1 MKKSELLFSAILIPV
16 DYFMVFLAGI
26 FAYNLRFFSYFTEIR
41 PVFYEIVFQQY
52 IKVIFFVAAI
62 FVIIFAIAG
71 LYAIRNTRR
80 VLDEMTSV
88 FIASTAAFAVV
99 IIIIFFQRELFSS
112 RFIVLT
118 GWVLAIAMV
127 MFGRLLVRGIQRAL
141 LKKGIGLHNVIIIGS
156 DNTAESIVKQMYKR
170 PQMGYRIVE
179 RISNFDEDAQ
189 LKVNGKLKESAIDE
203 IILADTSLPKEQ
215 ILAIRDFCNDNHIIY
230 KYVTDLF
237 EIQPAHIE
245 INTIADIP
253 IIEVKRTK
261 LDGWGKIAKRLFDT
275 VFALIGMVVLSPLF
289 LLVSVLIIIDSQ
301 GGVFAKLKRVGVKG
315 NSFKLYKFRSMV
327 RNAEHLKQ
335 DLVGMNERT
344 DGPLFKI
351 KNDPRITR
359 IGRFLRKTSLDELPQ
374 LINVIRGEMSLV
386 GPRPHEPEEVQRY
399 NRWQKKL
406 LAIKPGMTGLA
417 QISGRSDLNFE
428 DEAKLDIY
436 YIENWSPKLDIQIFI
451 KTPWVVI
458 TGKSAS

>member
-359 IGRFLRKTSLDELPQ
+359 LGRFLRKTSLDELPQ

>member
-1 MKKSELLFSAILIPV
+1 
-16 DYFMVFLAGI
+16 MVFLAGI